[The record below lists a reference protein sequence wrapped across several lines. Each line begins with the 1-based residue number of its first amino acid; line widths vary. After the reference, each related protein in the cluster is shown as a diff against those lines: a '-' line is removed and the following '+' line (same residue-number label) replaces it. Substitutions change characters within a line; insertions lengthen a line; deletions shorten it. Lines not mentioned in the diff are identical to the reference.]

1 MSQFAF
7 RSIDLPALHRHAIGF
22 DRMFE
27 EIERTFANARTNDNY
42 PPHNVVK
49 LDDTHYVIEVAVAG
63 FKQEEI
69 DVELKEGTLVVKGEK
84 AKVEDD
90 AKPEY
95 LHKGI
100 SNRNFTRSFI
110 FPENMEVRA
119 ATVENGILAIALELV
134 VPEEKKPKKIQITY
148 AK

>member
-1 MSQFAF
+1 MTNFTLRTF
-7 RSIDLPALHRHAIGF
+7 DLPALHRHAIGF

-27 EIERTFANARTNDNY
+27 EIERTFANARGSDNY

-63 FKQEEI
+63 FKQDEI
-69 DVELKEGTLVVKGEK
+69 DVELKDGTLIVKGER
-84 AKVEDD
+84 ARAEED

-134 VPEEKKPKKIQITY
+134 VPEEKKPKKIQIAFT
-148 AK
+148 K